1 LNPDIL
7 SSNLLRPELIRGSLA
22 EKIVMASLV
31 LAIIFFATAPAA
43 VMAQEAEQS
52 VAANLVIQV
61 QELQDELRELR
72 GRMEEQ
78 ERELDNLKKRQR
90 DQYLDLD
97 QRISDL
103 SGAAPGGQ
111 SPTASDDSTGTAPD
125 PEQAGAQSGERPEEQ
140 VGERPEAQPETP
152 SEAQFEDV
160 PEVRAP
166 MEQPS
171 DTAPLSQPGAD
182 SAVVAAPSEAE
193 KESYD
198 KAFQAMKELRYADAA
213 EDFQSFLT
221 QYPESEYADNAV
233 YWLGESYYVTRN
245 YDIALESFERLMDD
259 YPDSPKVPDALL
271 KVGYTHYELKQ
282 WDKARAA
289 LLQVQQD
296 YPDTTLARLAES
308 RLRSM
313 KMEGHY

>member
-1 LNPDIL
+1 MIL
-7 SSNLLRPELIRGSLA
+7 KQQ
-22 EKIVMASLV
+22 EKIMMASLV
-31 LAIIFFATAPAA
+31 LAIIFFAAAPVA

-52 VAANLVIQV
+52 AAANLVIQV

-97 QRISDL
+97 QRISDV

-111 SPTASDDSTGTAPD
+111 APTAGDDSTGTAPV
-125 PEQAGAQSGERPEEQ
+125 PEQAEAQSGERPE
-140 VGERPEAQPETP
+140 VSPEAP
-152 SEAQFEDV
+152 SEARSEGGFEDV

-171 DTAPLSQPGAD
+171 ETTSIGQPGAE

-193 KESYD
+193 KEAYD

-213 EDFQSFLT
+213 EDFQSFLD
-221 QYPESEYADNAV
+221 QYPNSEYADNAV

-245 YDIALESFERLMDD
+245 YDIALEAFERLMHD

-271 KVGYTHYELKQ
+271 KIGYTHYELKQ

>member
-1 LNPDIL
+1 
-7 SSNLLRPELIRGSLA
+7 
-22 EKIVMASLV
+22 MASLV
-31 LAIIFFATAPAA
+31 LAIIFFAMAPAA
-43 VMAQEAEQS
+43 GMAQEAEQS
-52 VAANLVIQV
+52 AAANLVIQV

-97 QRISDL
+97 QRISDV

-111 SPTASDDSTGTAPD
+111 APTAGDDSTGAAPD
-125 PEQAGAQSGERPEEQ
+125 PEQAEVQS
-140 VGERPEAQPETP
+140 EAQPEVSPEAP
-152 SEAQFEDV
+152 SEARSEGGFEDV

-171 DTAPLSQPGAD
+171 ETTSIGQPGAE

-193 KESYD
+193 KEAYD

-213 EDFQSFLT
+213 EDFQSFLD
-221 QYPESEYADNAV
+221 QYPNSEYADNAV

-245 YDIALESFERLMDD
+245 YDIALEAFERLMHD

-271 KVGYTHYELKQ
+271 KIGYTHYELKQ